1 MNRPATTT
9 STLPAASAPSAGR
22 SPARTLAR
30 TIAGAIGTMATLC
43 KLRIGFA
50 IALSGLGGMVLASGQ
65 WPALS
70 QMLVFGLAVMIAAGG
85 AGGFNHYFDRD
96 IDAVMG
102 RTLKRPFASG
112 QLTPSA
118 IWPLAFFIQMLAGS
132 ALAAWQFGVWSGLFV
147 LAGALTYAVIYTAW
161 LKRRNHFN
169 IVIGGAAGSWAVL
182 AGAAAGGQ
190 LWQLDVMLLTLIL
203 FLWTPSH
210 FWSLAVAID
219 QDYKRAGVP
228 MLPVT
233 HGRATAVRWNLINT
247 SLLIGA
253 SLALA
258 GLLAHP
264 IFWLGCLAG
273 SGWLGWTTWQMFRN
287 PGARLAFRAFKASLI
302 QLGLLLVALFA
313 AAAWP

>member
-1 MNRPATTT
+1 MSRPATST
-9 STLPAASAPSAGR
+9 STLPATSSPSAGR
-22 SPARTLAR
+22 SLAR
-30 TIAGAIGTMATLC
+30 TITHAIGIAATLC

-50 IALSGLGGMVLASGQ
+50 IALSGLGGFVLAMGQ

-70 QMLVFGLAVMIAAGG
+70 SMLVFGLAVMIAAGG
-85 AGGFNHYFDRD
+85 AGGFNHYYDRD

-102 RTLKRPFASG
+102 RTNKRPFASG
-112 QLTPSA
+112 QLPPSA
-118 IWPLAFFIQMLAGS
+118 VWPLAFFLQMLAGG
-132 ALAAWQFGVWSGLFV
+132 ALAAWQFGAWSGLFV
-147 LAGALTYAVIYTAW
+147 LAGALTYALIYTAW
-161 LKRRNHFN
+161 LKRRNHYN

-190 LWQLDVMLLTLIL
+190 IWQLDVVLLTLVL

-219 QDYKRAGVP
+219 ADYRRAGIP

-233 HGRATAVRWNLINT
+233 HGRQTAVRWNLINT
-247 SLLIGA
+247 IALISA

-258 GLLAHP
+258 ATMANPLM
-264 IFWLGCLAG
+264 WLGSLAG
-273 SGWLGWTTWQMFRN
+273 CGWLGWTTWHLFRL
-287 PGARLAFRAFKASLI
+287 PESGPAFRAFKASLI
-302 QLGLLLVALFA
+302 QLGLLLMALFA